1 MCSWDALVS
10 PYQDEPSP
18 AATIILL
25 RSKEPGFEVL
35 MVQRENRGFFG
46 GLMVFPGGGVDPI
59 DHGELAGLV
68 VKSSHEDRSHRS
80 AALRELG
87 EETGILL
94 EEGRAVRAPVGK
106 GESFYRALHESS
118 IVLDADRIVL
128 VSRWV
133 TPEGAPRRFD
143 ARFYVAA
150 VDDAPPVLIDRD
162 ELIGHHWVTPT
173 QALALNRGGEWPMF
187 LPTVAHLRWLER
199 KSSPQDAVRSARG
212 ADGRTLVEPKRMED
226 GSIVPLLLPVDG
238 P

>member
-1 MCSWDALVS
+1 MS
-10 PYQDEPSP
+10 PYQAEPSP

-25 RSKEPGFEVL
+25 RSSEPEFEVL
-35 MVQRENRGFFG
+35 MVQRQNRGFFG

-59 DHGELAGLV
+59 DYGQLAGVV
-68 VKSSHEDRSHRS
+68 VKSSHDDRSHRS

-94 EEGRAVRAPVGK
+94 EDGRAVRAPVGK
-106 GESFYRALHESS
+106 GESFYQALHDNS
-118 IVLDADRIVL
+118 IVLDADLIVL

-143 ARFYVAA
+143 ARFYVTA
-150 VDDAPPVLIDRD
+150 VDEAPPVRIDRD
-162 ELIGHHWVTPT
+162 ELIGHHWVTPSR
-173 QALALNRGGEWPMF
+173 ALAHYEVGEWPMF

-199 KSSPQDAVRSARG
+199 RSSPHDAIRSARG
-212 ADGRTLVEPKRMED
+212 ADGRTLIEPRRMDD
-226 GSIVPLLLPVDG
+226 GSIVPLLLPVDT

>member
-1 MCSWDALVS
+1 MS
-10 PYQDEPSP
+10 PYQSEPSP

-25 RSKEPGFEVL
+25 LSSDSEFEVL
-35 MVQRENRGFFG
+35 MVQRESRGFFG

-68 VKSSHEDRSHRS
+68 VKSSHEDRAHRS

-94 EEGRAVRAPVGK
+94 DEGRAVRAPVGK
-106 GESFYRALHESS
+106 GENFYRALHDES
-118 IVLDADRIVL
+118 IVLDGDRIVL

-143 ARFYVAA
+143 VRFYVAT
-150 VDDAPPVLIDRD
+150 VDEAPPVRLDRD
-162 ELIGHHWVTPT
+162 ELTDHHWVKPSR
-173 QALALNRGGEWPMF
+173 ALALNEQGEWPMF

-199 KSSPQDAVRSARG
+199 RSSPQDAIHSARG
-212 ADGRTLVEPKRMED
+212 ADGRTLIEPKRMED
-226 GSIVPLLLPVDG
+226 GSIVPLMMPVDRA
-238 P
+238 